1 MFYSFLALSTFYIC
15 QSSCLIIVIKH
26 VNKEICLSFFL
37 NFSNILQKQI
47 DKEKKD
53 KMSDQEATKEDEPK
67 LVQIL
72 EKSENHESSRK
83 CNLSLKSKADV
94 LKRLDEGTKASQLA
108 REYGVSKS
116 TISRFKK
123 KKETIQK
130 AAKAHSSN
138 HQILRGSLRP
148 KTEAALCN
156 WYLGQREQNITVTG
170 EEIKEK
176 ALSLYKEYENSEGS
190 FRASSGWLLNFKRQF
205 GTQGPKKND
214 VAEEQMDDEDDQKQD
229 TDPSNVD
236 DLIRNSNNI
245 QILNKHVE
253 TKEALRSIDTLIRW
267 SNENTVDSLYIT
279 MLRNLKN
286 QVKNGNKIKH
296 FYK

>member
-1 MFYSFLALSTFYIC
+1 
-15 QSSCLIIVIKH
+15 
-26 VNKEICLSFFL
+26 
-37 NFSNILQKQI
+37 
-47 DKEKKD
+47 
-53 KMSDQEATKEDEPK
+53 MSEQEAPKEDEPK
-67 LVQIL
+67 SVQIL

-94 LKRLDEGTKASQLA
+94 LKRLDQGTKASQLA

-138 HQILRGSLRP
+138 NHQISRGSLRP
-148 KTEAALCN
+148 KTEAALCK
-156 WYLGQREQNITVTG
+156 WYLEQKERNISVTG

-176 ALSLYKEYENSEGS
+176 AQSLYKECENSEGS

-205 GTQGPKKND
+205 GIQGPKKTD
-214 VAEEQMDDEDDQKQD
+214 VAEEQMDDDDQKQD

-236 DLIRNSNNI
+236 DLIRNSNNF

-279 MLRNLKN
+279 MLRNLKS
-286 QVKNGNKIKH
+286 QIKNGIIIKH
-296 FYK
+296 FCK